1 MAKRKAKKAKPKNGR
16 KKRGLPPVLKAW
28 KECRDEVGA
37 RPFKKMSPSMKAKA
51 RACVDRKMRAQAL
64 KGRKR

>member
-1 MAKRKAKKAKPKNGR
+1 MAKRKSKKAKAKNGR
-16 KKRGLPPVLKAW
+16 RKRGLPPVLKAW

-37 RPFKKMSPSMKAKA
+37 KPFKKMSPSMKSRAQ
-51 RACVDRKMRAQAL
+51 ACVDRKMRAMAM